1 MALSSGKDK
10 ESLTRKERYQLI
22 RELSGEFHLYE
33 LVAFFNV
40 PKSSYL
46 NWKAKHIADK
56 DEYLKTRIKEI
67 FTYHKGRYG
76 YRRITAQLHSEGL
89 IVNHKKVKRL
99 MRELNLYPVTVKRR
113 KYSSYKGE
121 VGRTAPNRLKRR
133 FDVKEPDKVWATDVT
148 EFVTEE
154 GKLYLSP
161 IKDMC
166 TGEIISYGI
175 SPSPNMSMVMKMLD
189 TALLSH
195 PDHKG
200 LMIHSDQGFQYQH
213 ALFVNRLKE
222 NGIVQSMSRKG
233 NCLDNSKMETFFS
246 TLKREMYYGH
256 EKEFKTREQ
265 LSAAIKEYIEYYNN
279 ERIQIKLGY
288 LSPLLFRE
296 KIA

>member
-1 MALSSGKDK
+1 
-10 ESLTRKERYQLI
+10 
-22 RELSGEFHLYE
+22 
-33 LVAFFNV
+33 
-40 PKSSYL
+40 
-46 NWKAKHIADK
+46 
-56 DEYLKTRIKEI
+56 
-67 FTYHKGRYG
+67 
-76 YRRITAQLHSEGL
+76 
-89 IVNHKKVKRL
+89 

-166 TGEIISYGI
+166 TGEIISYDI

-246 TLKREMYYGH
+246 TLKKEMYFGH

-265 LSAAIKEYIEYYNN
+265 LRAAIEEYIEYYNR
-279 ERIQIKLGY
+279 ERIQMKLGY
-288 LSPLLFRE
+288 LPPLIFRE

>member
-1 MALSSGKDK
+1 M
-10 ESLTRKERYQLI
+10 
-22 RELSGEFHLYE
+22 
-33 LVAFFNV
+33 

-56 DEYLKTRIKEI
+56 DEYLKTRVKEI

-133 FDVKEPDKVWATDVT
+133 FDAKEPDKVWATDVT
-148 EFVTEE
+148 EFQTDE

-161 IKDMC
+161 IKDLC
-166 TGEIISYGI
+166 TREIISYDI
-175 SPSPNMSMVMKMLD
+175 SPSPNMAMVMKMLD
-189 TALLSH
+189 TALQSH

-213 ALFVNRLKE
+213 ASFVNCLKE

-246 TLKREMYYGH
+246 TLKRKCITDMRKSSRQESSS
-256 EKEFKTREQ
+256 EPQ
-265 LSAAIKEYIEYYNN
+265 
-279 ERIQIKLGY
+279 
-288 LSPLLFRE
+288 
-296 KIA
+296 

>member
-1 MALSSGKDK
+1 
-10 ESLTRKERYQLI
+10 
-22 RELSGEFHLYE
+22 
-33 LVAFFNV
+33 
-40 PKSSYL
+40 
-46 NWKAKHIADK
+46 
-56 DEYLKTRIKEI
+56 
-67 FTYHKGRYG
+67 
-76 YRRITAQLHSEGL
+76 
-89 IVNHKKVKRL
+89 

-148 EFVTEE
+148 EFTTWE

-161 IKDMC
+161 IKDLC
-166 TGEIISYGI
+166 TGEIISYDI
-175 SPSPNMSMVMKMLD
+175 SPSPNMPMVMKMLD
-189 TALLSH
+189 TALQSH

-246 TLKREMYYGH
+246 TLKKEMYYGH
-256 EKEFKTREQ
+256 ENEFKTREQ
-265 LSAAIKEYIEYYNN
+265 LRAAIEEYIEYYNR
-279 ERIQIKLGY
+279 ERIQERIQMKLGY
-288 LSPLLFRE
+288 LPPLIFRE

>member
-1 MALSSGKDK
+1 M
-10 ESLTRKERYQLI
+10 
-22 RELSGEFHLYE
+22 
-33 LVAFFNV
+33 
-40 PKSSYL
+40 
-46 NWKAKHIADK
+46 
-56 DEYLKTRIKEI
+56 
-67 FTYHKGRYG
+67 
-76 YRRITAQLHSEGL
+76 
-89 IVNHKKVKRL
+89 NHKKVKRL

-133 FDVKEPDKVWATDVT
+133 FDAKEPDKVWATDVT
-148 EFVTEE
+148 EFQTGE

-161 IKDMC
+161 IKDLC
-166 TGEIISYGI
+166 TGEIISYDI

-189 TALLSH
+189 TALQSH
-195 PDHKG
+195 PYHKG

-246 TLKREMYYGH
+246 TLKKEMYYGH
-256 EKEFKTREQ
+256 EKEFKTRE
-265 LSAAIKEYIEYYNN
+265 LLRAAIEEYIEYYNR
-279 ERIQIKLGY
+279 ERIQMKLGY
-288 LSPLLFRE
+288 LPPLIFRE

>member
-1 MALSSGKDK
+1 
-10 ESLTRKERYQLI
+10 
-22 RELSGEFHLYE
+22 
-33 LVAFFNV
+33 
-40 PKSSYL
+40 
-46 NWKAKHIADK
+46 
-56 DEYLKTRIKEI
+56 
-67 FTYHKGRYG
+67 
-76 YRRITAQLHSEGL
+76 
-89 IVNHKKVKRL
+89 

-113 KYSSYKGE
+113 KYSSHKGE

-246 TLKREMYYGH
+246 TLKKEMYYGH
-256 EKEFKTREQ
+256 ENEFKTREQ
-265 LSAAIKEYIEYYNN
+265 LRAAIEEYIEYYNR
-279 ERIQIKLGY
+279 ERIQMKLGY
-288 LSPLLFRE
+288 LPPLIFRE

>member
-1 MALSSGKDK
+1 MK
-10 ESLTRKERYQLI
+10 
-22 RELSGEFHLYE
+22 
-33 LVAFFNV
+33 
-40 PKSSYL
+40 
-46 NWKAKHIADK
+46 
-56 DEYLKTRIKEI
+56 
-67 FTYHKGRYG
+67 
-76 YRRITAQLHSEGL
+76 
-89 IVNHKKVKRL
+89 
-99 MRELNLYPVTVKRR
+99 

-148 EFVTEE
+148 EFTTWE

-161 IKDMC
+161 IKDLC
-166 TGEIISYGI
+166 TGEIISYDI
-175 SPSPNMSMVMKMLD
+175 SPSPNMPMVMKMLD
-189 TALLSH
+189 TALQSH

-233 NCLDNSKMETFFS
+233 NCLDNK
-246 TLKREMYYGH
+246 EMYYGH

-265 LSAAIKEYIEYYNN
+265 LRAAIEEYIEYYKR
-279 ERIQIKLGY
+279 ERIQMKLGY
-288 LSPLLFRE
+288 LPPLIFRE

>member
-1 MALSSGKDK
+1 
-10 ESLTRKERYQLI
+10 
-22 RELSGEFHLYE
+22 
-33 LVAFFNV
+33 
-40 PKSSYL
+40 
-46 NWKAKHIADK
+46 
-56 DEYLKTRIKEI
+56 
-67 FTYHKGRYG
+67 
-76 YRRITAQLHSEGL
+76 
-89 IVNHKKVKRL
+89 

-113 KYSSYKGE
+113 KYSSYKGA

-133 FDVKEPDKVWATDVT
+133 FDAKEPDKVWATDVT
-148 EFVTEE
+148 EFQTGE

-161 IKDMC
+161 IKDLC
-166 TGEIISYGI
+166 TGEIISYDI

-195 PDHKG
+195 PEHKG

-246 TLKREMYYGH
+246 TLKKEMYYGH

-265 LSAAIKEYIEYYNN
+265 LRAAIEEYIEYYNR
-279 ERIQIKLGY
+279 ERIQMKLGY
-288 LSPLLFRE
+288 LPPLIFRE

>member
-1 MALSSGKDK
+1 
-10 ESLTRKERYQLI
+10 
-22 RELSGEFHLYE
+22 
-33 LVAFFNV
+33 
-40 PKSSYL
+40 
-46 NWKAKHIADK
+46 
-56 DEYLKTRIKEI
+56 
-67 FTYHKGRYG
+67 
-76 YRRITAQLHSEGL
+76 
-89 IVNHKKVKRL
+89 
-99 MRELNLYPVTVKRR
+99 MRELDLYAVTAKRR

-148 EFVTEE
+148 EFQTGE
-154 GKLYLSP
+154 GKIYLSP

-166 TGEIISYGI
+166 TGEIISYDI

-189 TALLSH
+189 TALQNH

>member
-1 MALSSGKDK
+1 M
-10 ESLTRKERYQLI
+10 
-22 RELSGEFHLYE
+22 YE
-33 LVAFFNV
+33 LTSFFKV

-46 NWKAKHIADK
+46 SWKARHRE
-56 DEYLKTRIKEI
+56 DEDTGIKKRIEEI
-67 FTYHKGRYG
+67 FEYHKKRYG
-76 YRRITAQLHSEGL
+76 YRRITATLHQEGL

-99 MRELNLYPVTVKRR
+99 MNELGLFPATYKSAR
-113 KYSSYKGE
+113 YSSYKGE
-121 VGRTAPNRLKRR
+121 IGKTAPNILNRQ
-133 FDVKEPDKVWATDVT
+133 FDVDSPDKVWATDVT
-148 EFVTEE
+148 EFQTDE

-161 IKDMC
+161 IKDLC
-166 TGEIISYGI
+166 TGEIISYDI

-189 TALLSH
+189 MALQSH

-213 ALFVNRLKE
+213 ALFVNCLKE

-246 TLKREMYYGH
+246 TLKKEMYYGH

-265 LSAAIKEYIEYYNN
+265 LRAAIDEYIEYYNS
-279 ERIQIKLGY
+279 ERIQMKLGY
-288 LSPLLFRE
+288 LPPLIFRE

>member
-1 MALSSGKDK
+1 
-10 ESLTRKERYQLI
+10 
-22 RELSGEFHLYE
+22 
-33 LVAFFNV
+33 
-40 PKSSYL
+40 
-46 NWKAKHIADK
+46 
-56 DEYLKTRIKEI
+56 
-67 FTYHKGRYG
+67 
-76 YRRITAQLHSEGL
+76 
-89 IVNHKKVKRL
+89 

-133 FDVKEPDKVWATDVT
+133 FDAKEPDKVWATDVT
-148 EFVTEE
+148 EFQTGE

-161 IKDMC
+161 IKDLC
-166 TGEIISYGI
+166 TGEIISYDI

-246 TLKREMYYGH
+246 TLKKEMYYGH
-256 EKEFKTREQ
+256 EKEFKTKEQ
-265 LSAAIKEYIEYYNN
+265 LIAAIEEYIEYYNR
-279 ERIQIKLGY
+279 ERIQMRLGY
-288 LSPLLFRE
+288 LPPLIFRE

>member
-1 MALSSGKDK
+1 
-10 ESLTRKERYQLI
+10 
-22 RELSGEFHLYE
+22 
-33 LVAFFNV
+33 
-40 PKSSYL
+40 
-46 NWKAKHIADK
+46 
-56 DEYLKTRIKEI
+56 
-67 FTYHKGRYG
+67 
-76 YRRITAQLHSEGL
+76 
-89 IVNHKKVKRL
+89 

-246 TLKREMYYGH
+246 TLKKEMYYGH
-256 EKEFKTREQ
+256 EMEFKTREQ
-265 LSAAIKEYIEYYNN
+265 LRAAIEEYIEYYN
-279 ERIQIKLGY
+279 EIRLPSSIDFQREDS
-288 LSPLLFRE
+288 LSLFQVRL
-296 KIA
+296 

>member
-1 MALSSGKDK
+1 
-10 ESLTRKERYQLI
+10 
-22 RELSGEFHLYE
+22 
-33 LVAFFNV
+33 
-40 PKSSYL
+40 
-46 NWKAKHIADK
+46 
-56 DEYLKTRIKEI
+56 
-67 FTYHKGRYG
+67 
-76 YRRITAQLHSEGL
+76 
-89 IVNHKKVKRL
+89 
-99 MRELNLYPVTVKRR
+99 MRELNLYPVTAKRR

-133 FDVKEPDKVWATDVT
+133 FDAKEPDKVWATDVT
-148 EFVTEE
+148 EFQTGE

-161 IKDMC
+161 IKDLC
-166 TGEIISYGI
+166 TGEIISYDI

-246 TLKREMYYGH
+246 TLKKEMYYGH
-256 EKEFKTREQ
+256 EKEFKTKEQ
-265 LSAAIKEYIEYYNN
+265 LIAAIEEYIEYYNR
-279 ERIQIKLGY
+279 ERIQMRLGY
-288 LSPLLFRE
+288 LPPLIFRE